1 MWRYATC
8 LPLRPNVSQYAQ
20 AAVLPSGDDG
30 LSSPR
35 LGFRREARM
44 WSLYIE
50 DAEREVKE
58 EMDVWRA
65 GLDSRLVGLFAGI
78 ISSFIIDARR
88 DVQSDSEQN
97 LLGGIWNTLRQPA
110 AATEDVHAPA
120 SARWIY
126 LLWLLSLQFTVFSAV
141 LSAVARDRLHDF
153 APVGIMPNASGACH
167 CRGRRRTDDDEVDE
181 DDDEVLAR
189 VLADLIKSPKS
200 EHINEA
206 AAEIALPSFNPK
218 SIARLCR
225 DECSSHLLS
234 GLKRYVSPGITR
246 TDSDLI
252 EAGCLVTETGS
263 ASDCQWA
270 GAVTKEKQEAAEHLV
285 QKFLVRLF
293 DVVIEGWED
302 SASIELSNPS
312 SSATV
317 GVELGAS
324 ASPSSTGPRVL
335 DHLVSSLSHP
345 DREVRSQN
353 TTMLVARLAEDR
365 LLSYAP
371 FTDASIESI
380 SKMVVYEDEDH
391 GRDNALKLLEEMAT
405 NDESKRSIVTSALL
419 ANCGFG
425 FKKGLA
431 EQQMGAID
439 FVRTLSNRPDSP
451 LYSLVGKLIPNLVDL
466 TLGATKTETRGA
478 AMNVVNHLWTEPG
491 FRPQIEKAMI
501 STFKSDDSGIS
512 SPREEK
518 RYRILMNLLQHFE
531 KVRAEDSSELAWGTE
546 EFLRGVTAGLFEG
559 IVGVAIHDS
568 DRSAHEEAR
577 RILKHFVRN
586 EHLKKAPNAVGLGW
600 LNKAESS
607 QPGSWRTRN
616 NAVLVSEMFMEQ
628 LDISVEL
635 LEKLLIWA
643 GRDTDINVRRSSL
656 KLVSSI
662 CKGRLEVQMINALT
676 TTIASLKDSI
686 IHEPSFIRTEWISF
700 LRDLVKSHA
709 PFADAVEIMLEV
721 GAVDSDFDI
730 LDLDLPKSQSEDNSL
745 SAENASRSE
754 YGEAVKGALKQSLE
768 LIRQVQDPHQ
778 LSKMSELVKFL
789 FDLSGTPGLQNI
801 AKEILKD
808 IANVIKNSIQRE
820 PDLLAYASKSP
831 PKEFTG
837 FSLKET
843 TPFECLGWIYLAA
856 ILAAAGLYE
865 SLPSH
870 TDTTRPAPVTPDFD
884 VATIIFGIAVAS
896 GNQVLGVKDKI
907 ATKIDIFLDDK
918 KYISEVRIAY
928 IQLLLATLG
937 SHGHCDTPEEVLNKL
952 AQTALSDQDQE
963 VRLEA
968 LNVFSTLARQR
979 RDTEPVQNVIKFENF
994 ASGVTHSNWRMRQA
1008 WIKFASTQ
1016 IKDASSPFLSTLL
1029 DVSIVDVETIIRK
1042 EVIKTLQLLMQSKDA
1057 GDREHVAA
1065 KLGQVLSS
1073 RLAAPDSARLAVSVL
1088 ATITTSDTELEENIL
1103 CQGPSVVWIE
1113 LILFLSQVSSD
1124 KPPISRKVIE
1134 TAIEEKEVRDALDLF
1149 HKRVVLP
1156 KALDSALDL
1165 KSDEKTHVRAA
1176 AIRLFCH
1183 LKGLQCS
1190 EHCKWHEQPQESL
1203 VSNIDDEKI
1212 ISRLANL
1219 AIKSG
1224 DKDLRQCAL
1233 RLLKEAFVAAD
1244 RLSHLRRP
1252 IKASLQKVIEHS
1264 LKDHEFR
1271 ASALDVID
1279 DLTDDPRI
1287 ETLSISDD
1295 VASSIAGSLASL
1307 LRHISPL
1314 ARAIT
1319 LELLLRLYT
1328 KHGRSEPFTIDSAIP
1343 EIVALALDDK
1353 NSEIWVPAMSLLI
1366 ALSSPPTSVAS
1377 NVECTD
1383 EQGRNSVT
1391 KTSYDFV
1398 LSQIK
1403 SHMAK
1408 FMASLEFEDK
1418 RPLVVELLSSVS
1430 LGTAVRRSISLH
1442 IASKVFA
1449 IGSTNLPEGHVQL
1462 LCRLVS
1468 DGRFEDQ
1475 ATDFMML
1482 SLAHTLVSTNPH
1494 HPQYLPEILTALWCR
1509 YGSKPLQANVSALG
1523 ELGKWFTFAL
1533 FGRHATLNEVNIWN
1547 KRCESW
1553 LGDEKMT
1560 DSPIE
1565 GP

>member
-1 MWRYATC
+1 
-8 LPLRPNVSQYAQ
+8 
-20 AAVLPSGDDG
+20 
-30 LSSPR
+30 
-35 LGFRREARM
+35 
-44 WSLYIE
+44 
-50 DAEREVKE
+50 
-58 EMDVWRA
+58 
-65 GLDSRLVGLFAGI
+65 
-78 ISSFIIDARR
+78 
-88 DVQSDSEQN
+88 
-97 LLGGIWNTLRQPA
+97 
-110 AATEDVHAPA
+110 
-120 SARWIY
+120 
-126 LLWLLSLQFTVFSAV
+126 
-141 LSAVARDRLHDF
+141 
-153 APVGIMPNASGACH
+153 
-167 CRGRRRTDDDEVDE
+167 
-181 DDDEVLAR
+181 
-189 VLADLIKSPKS
+189 
-200 EHINEA
+200 
-206 AAEIALPSFNPK
+206 
-218 SIARLCR
+218 
-225 DECSSHLLS
+225 
-234 GLKRYVSPGITR
+234 
-246 TDSDLI
+246 
-252 EAGCLVTETGS
+252 GCIVTETGS

-270 GAVTKEKQEAAEHLV
+270 GAVTKEKQEAAEYLV

-317 GVELGAS
+317 GVELGAG
-324 ASPSSTGPRVL
+324 ASPSSTSPRVL
-335 DHLVSSLSHP
+335 NHLVSSLSHP
-345 DREVRSQN
+345 DREVRSQAI
-353 TTMLVARLAEDR
+353 TMLVARLAENR

-380 SKMVVYEDEDH
+380 SKMAVYEDEDN

-425 FKKGLA
+425 FKKRLA

-439 FVRTLSNRPDSP
+439 FVRTLNTKPNSP
-451 LYSLVGKLIPNLVDL
+451 FYSLVGELIPNLVDL
-466 TLGATKTETRGA
+466 TLGATRTETRGA
-478 AMNVVNHLWTEPG
+478 AMNVVNHLWTKPR
-491 FRPQIEKAMI
+491 FRPQIEEAMI
-501 STFKSDDSGIS
+501 STFSSNDSGIN
-512 SPREEK
+512 SPGEEK
-518 RYRILMNLLQHFE
+518 RHRILMNLLQHFE
-531 KVRAEDSSELAWGTE
+531 KARPKEDSELAWGTE
-546 EFLRGVTAGLFEG
+546 EFLQGVTAGLFEM

-577 RILKHFVRN
+577 RVLKHFVGN
-586 EHLKKAPNAVGLGW
+586 EHLKEALRNAGLGW
-600 LNKAESS
+600 LEAAEPS
-607 QPGSWRTRN
+607 QLSWRTRN
-616 NAVLVSEMFMEQ
+616 NAVLVSEMFVKQ

-643 GRDTDINVRRSSL
+643 GKDTDINVRRSSL

-662 CKGRLEVQMINALT
+662 CKGSLEVQMINALT

-686 IHEPSFIRTEWISF
+686 IREPSFIRTEWTSF
-700 LRDLVKSHA
+700 LRDLVESHA
-709 PFADAVEIMLEV
+709 PFADAVEILLEV

-730 LDLDLPKSQSEDNSL
+730 LDLDLPKSQSEENSL
-745 SAENASRSE
+745 LAENASQFK
-754 YGEAVKGALKQSLE
+754 YGEALKRALKQSLE

-789 FDLSGTPGLQNI
+789 FNLSGTSGLQNI
-801 AKEILKD
+801 AEEILRD
-808 IANVIKNSIQRE
+808 IAKVIKDSIQRE
-820 PDLLAYASKSP
+820 PDLLAHTSGLP

-856 ILAAAGLYE
+856 ILAAAGY
-865 SLPSH
+865 S
-870 TDTTRPAPVTPDFD
+870 
-884 VATIIFGIAVAS
+884 S
-896 GNQVLGVKDKI
+896 GNQVLRVKDEI

-918 KYISEVRIAY
+918 KCISEVRIAY

-937 SHGHCDTPEEVLNKL
+937 SHGQSDTPEEVLNKL
-952 AQTALSDQDQE
+952 AQTALSDQDHK
-963 VRLEA
+963 VCLEA
-968 LNVFSTLARQR
+968 LNVFSSLASQR
-979 RDTEPVQNVIKFENF
+979 RDTEPIQSVINFEKF
-994 ASGVTHSNWRMRQA
+994 ASGVAHPNWRVRQA

-1029 DVSIVDVETIIRK
+1029 DVSIIDVETSVRK
-1042 EVIKTLQLLMQSKDA
+1042 EVIKCLQVLMQSMD
-1057 GDREHVAA
+1057 
-1065 KLGQVLSS
+1065 
-1073 RLAAPDSARLAVSVL
+1073 APDSARLAVSVL
-1088 ATITTSDTELEENIL
+1088 ATITTSDIELEGNIL

-1113 LILFLSQVSSD
+1113 LILFLSQFSSD

-1134 TAIEEKEVRDALDLF
+1134 TAIKEKEVRDAFDLF
-1149 HKRVVLP
+1149 HKN
-1156 KALDSALDL
+1156 SALDL

-1203 VSNIDDEKI
+1203 VSTIDDERT

-1224 DKDLRQCAL
+1224 DKDLRQCAI

-1252 IKASLQKVIEHS
+1252 IKASLQKVIEQS

-1287 ETLSISDD
+1287 DLFRAFFLSSIPYLLTALLIDRDENLHENVENILFKFDKSLFSELKFHRDVLRAVPPLIANIATNYGKSTVLRLTEALSISDD
-1295 VASSIAGSLASL
+1295 VASSIAASLASL

-1314 ARAIT
+1314 ARSIT
-1319 LELLLRLYT
+1319 LELLLRLHA
-1328 KHGRSEPFTIDSAIP
+1328 KHGRSESFTIDSAIP

-1366 ALSSPPTSVAS
+1366 ALSSPPTY
-1377 NVECTD
+1377 VESAH
-1383 EQGRNSVT
+1383 EQGRNSNPDT
-1391 KTSYDFV
+1391 KTSYV
-1398 LSQIK
+1398 LVLFQIK

-1408 FMASLEFEDK
+1408 FMASLEFEDR
-1418 RPLVVELLSSVS
+1418 RPLVLELLSSVS
-1430 LGTAVRRSISLH
+1430 LGTAVRRNISLQ
-1442 IASKVFA
+1442 IASKVSA

-1462 LCRLVS
+1462 LSRLVS
-1468 DGRFEDQ
+1468 DGRFKDE

-1494 HPQYLPEILTALWCR
+1494 HSQYLHEILTALWCR
-1509 YGSKPLQANVSALG
+1509 HGSKTLQVYGATLS
-1523 ELGKWFTFAL
+1523 ELGRWFTFAL
-1533 FGRHATLNEVNIWN
+1533 FGRHATLNEVNLWN
-1547 KRCESW
+1547 ERCESW
-1553 LGDEKMT
+1553 LRDQKMT